1 MITIKNYIMLFLGS
15 TLLIMIGCKKAD
27 VPGVPSLTT
36 SPVTNI
42 ASSTATSGGTI
53 TSNGGSPITFSGI
66 VWSKVNAIPTL
77 ADDTTIGTV
86 STGTFVANMKN
97 LSSTST
103 YYVRAYAINGV
114 GTGYGNVVT
123 FMTGNAP

>member
-1 MITIKNYIMLFLGS
+1 MITFKRLSLMLCAS
-15 TLLIMIGCKKAD
+15 LLLVSSCKKKDPLATI
-27 VPGVPSLTT
+27 PTLTT

-42 ASSTATSGGTI
+42 AANTATSGGTI

-114 GTGYGNVVT
+114 
-123 FMTGNAP
+123 